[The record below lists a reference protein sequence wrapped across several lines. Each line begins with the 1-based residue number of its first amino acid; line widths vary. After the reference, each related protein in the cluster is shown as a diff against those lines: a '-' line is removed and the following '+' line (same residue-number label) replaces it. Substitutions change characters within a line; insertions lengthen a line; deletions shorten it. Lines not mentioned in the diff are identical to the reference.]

1 MTDFIQVTTTAST
14 REDDARI
21 ASALLERRLAACAQ
35 IVGPIESRYWWKGRI
50 EQSTEWLC
58 ILKTLRVKFPA
69 VEAAIRASHSYEVPE
84 IVACP
89 IELASEPYLQWLR
102 SETAG

>member
-14 REDDARI
+14 REEAARI

-58 ILKTLRVKFPA
+58 IFKTLRVKFPS
-69 VEAAIRASHSYEVPE
+69 VEAAIRAIHSYEVPE

-89 IELASEPYLQWLR
+89 IDLASEPYLQWLR

>member
-1 MTDFIQVTTTAST
+1 MGDFIQVTTTAST
-14 REDDARI
+14 REEAAKI
-21 ASALLERRLAACAQ
+21 ATALLERRLAACVQ
-35 IVGPIESRYWWKGRI
+35 VVGPIESHYWWKGKI

-58 ILKTLRVKFPA
+58 LIKTIRGKFPA
-69 VEAAIRASHSYEVPE
+69 VEAAIRANHSYEVPE

-89 IELASEPYLQWLR
+89 IELGSEPYLEWLR

>member
-1 MTDFIQVTTTAST
+1 MSECVQVMTTAST
-14 REDDARI
+14 REEAARI
-21 ASALLERRLAACAQ
+21 ASALLEQRLAACAQ

-58 ILKTLRVKFPA
+58 ILKTRRVKFPA
-69 VEAAIRASHSYEVPE
+69 VEAAIRANHSYEVPE
-84 IVACP
+84 IVSCP

>member
-14 REDDARI
+14 KEEAAKI
-21 ASALLERRLAACAQ
+21 AAALLEQRLAACAQ
-35 IVGPIESRYWWKGRI
+35 IVGPIDSRYWWKGRI

-58 ILKTLRVKFPA
+58 ILKTRRVKFPA
-69 VEAAIRASHSYEVPE
+69 VEAAIRANHSYVVPE

-89 IELASEPYLQWLR
+89 IEIGSEPYLEWLR
-102 SETAG
+102 RETAG